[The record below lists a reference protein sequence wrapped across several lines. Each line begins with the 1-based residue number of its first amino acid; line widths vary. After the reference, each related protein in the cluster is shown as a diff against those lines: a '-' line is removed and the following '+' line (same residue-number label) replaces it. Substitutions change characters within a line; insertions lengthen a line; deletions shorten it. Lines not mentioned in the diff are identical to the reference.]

1 MSRQGVRTLI
11 LAAVLSGVAAPASAQ
26 DADEPA
32 ATELDPILVTP
43 RHNPLDESLER
54 LRNMMEN
61 APCLG
66 CGPEQDAARANPY
79 GRLGRIVTALT
90 GLGAEPP
97 DPTLEERRETRVAE
111 DWRVSEYGPEME
123 AFR

>member
-1 MSRQGVRTLI
+1 MSRPSVRALI
-11 LAAVLSGVAAPASAQ
+11 LAVLLGGLAPAAGAQ
-26 DADEPA
+26 EADDA
-32 ATELDPILVTP
+32 ATELDPMLVTP

-54 LRNMMEN
+54 LRNVMEN

-90 GLGAEPP
+90 GLGATPP

>member
-1 MSRQGVRTLI
+1 MSRPSVRALI
-11 LAAVLSGVAAPASAQ
+11 LAVLLGALAPAAGAQ
-26 DADEPA
+26 EADDA
-32 ATELDPILVTP
+32 ATELDPMLVTP

-90 GLGAEPP
+90 GLGATPP